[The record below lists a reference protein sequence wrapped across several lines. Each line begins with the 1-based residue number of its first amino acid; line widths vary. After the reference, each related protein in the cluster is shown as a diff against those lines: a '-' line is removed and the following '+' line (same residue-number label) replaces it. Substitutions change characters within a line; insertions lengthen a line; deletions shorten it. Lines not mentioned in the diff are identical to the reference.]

1 MCKETREGIRLTTFS
16 QLSRRARFDML
27 AFHVALVDIG
37 VKSVAEGLDATEP
50 IDFSLSGIFARGK
63 AVEKARQK
71 KIIMEVDA
79 NFMFEIF
86 PADRIIKARRKYSV
100 QCEDGLSAAGDISM
114 NSVSAGN
121 IF

>member
-1 MCKETREGIRLTTFS
+1 
-16 QLSRRARFDML
+16 ML

-50 IDFSLSGIFARGK
+50 IDFSLSGSFTRGK

-71 KIIMEVDA
+71 KISMGVDA

-86 PADRIIKARRKYSV
+86 LADRILKARREYSV
-100 QCEDGLSAAGDISM
+100 QCEDRLLSTTIYR
-114 NSVSAGN
+114 
-121 IF
+121 